1 MNIKSQKD
9 FFSGLM
15 FLVVGALF
23 AFGATKY
30 NVGNAARMG
39 PGYFPLLLGILL
51 AVLGAGIIFYSMVH
65 NPAHGVEGDKV
76 GSWAWKPIGFVL
88 GANVLFGMALGG
100 LPSIGLPVLG
110 LVVGIFVLVAVG
122 GLADKS
128 NPPKAML
135 RGFFIAIPITAVGLV
150 VAKQFPKLQ
159 ALLGDVFFLVICV
172 ALTALVLYGFL
183 SFLLPLIFKRFEGN
197 ATFKKIMTGVAV
209 LALAYGFYKISASAD
224 LKAFAAGLG
233 FLAEMEFKIVLA
245 IALIALTP
253 KIASKFGF
261 KDDNAIQLALLIST
275 MCFLSVWAF
284 IDGLRL
290 QIPMWPAFIT
300 G

>member
-30 NVGNAARMG
+30 NVGSAARMG

-65 NPAHGVEGDKV
+65 NPAHGTEGDKV
-76 GSWAWKPIGFVL
+76 GSWAWKPMGFVL

-110 LVVGIFVLVAVG
+110 LVVGIFALVAVG
-122 GLADKS
+122 ALADKS
-128 NPPKAML
+128 NSPKAMF
-135 RGFFIAIPITAVGLV
+135 RGFFIAIPITAIGLV

-159 ALLGDVFFLVICV
+159 GLLGDVPFLVICV

-183 SFLLPLIFKRFEGN
+183 SFLLPLIFTKLTGN
-197 ATFKKIMTGVAV
+197 ATFKKVMLGTAAAI
-209 LALAYGFYKISASAD
+209 LAYGLYSIAMSAD

-245 IALIALTP
+245 IALIVLTP
-253 KIASKFGF
+253 KIVHNAGF
-261 KDDNAIQLALLIST
+261 KDENAIQLALLIAT

>member
-23 AFGATKY
+23 AVGAMKY
-30 NVGNAARMG
+30 NVGGAARMG

-51 AVLGAGIIFYSMVH
+51 AVLGAGIIVYSMIH
-65 NPAHGVEGDKV
+65 DPAHGKEGDKV
-76 GSWAWKPIGFVL
+76 GAWAWKPIGFVL
-88 GANVLFGMALGG
+88 GANILFGIALGG
-100 LPSIGLPVLG
+100 LPRIGLPALG
-110 LVVGIFVLVAVG
+110 LVIGIFVLVAVG

-159 ALLGDVFFLVICV
+159 GLLGDAAFLVVCV
-172 ALTALVLYGFL
+172 LLTALVLYGFL
-183 SFLLPLIFKRFEGN
+183 SFLLPLIFTRLKGN
-197 ATFKKIMTGVAV
+197 ATFKKAMLAAGVLV
-209 LALAYGFYKISASAD
+209 LAYGLYSISVSVN
-224 LKAFAAGLG
+224 LKALATGLG
-233 FLAEMEFKIVLA
+233 FLAEMEFKILLA
-245 IALIALTP
+245 IGLIFLTP
-253 KIASKFGF
+253 KIAHKFGF
-261 KDDNAIQLALLIST
+261 NDGNAIQLALLIST

>member
-1 MNIKSQKD
+1 MKIKSQKD

-15 FLVVGALF
+15 FLVVGAVF
-23 AFGATKY
+23 AIGATKY

-51 AVLGAGIIFYSMVH
+51 AVLGAGIVFYSMVH
-65 NPAHGVEGDKV
+65 NPAHGVDGDKV
-76 GSWAWKPIGFVL
+76 GSWAWKPIMFVL

-128 NPPKAML
+128 NPPKAMF
-135 RGFFIAIPITAVGLV
+135 RGFFIAIPITALGLV

-159 ALLGDVFFLVICV
+159 ALLGDLPFLVVCV
-172 ALTALVLYGFL
+172 LLTALVLYGFL
-183 SFLLPLIFKRFEGN
+183 SFLLPLIFTKLAGN
-197 ATFKKIMTGVAV
+197 PTFKKVMLGVAV
-209 LALAYGFYKISASAD
+209 LAFAYGLYNISMSTD
-224 LKAFAAGLG
+224 LKAFATGLG

-245 IALIALTP
+245 IALIVLTP
-253 KIASKFGF
+253 KIVHNFGF
-261 KDDNAIQLALLIST
+261 KDENAIQLALLIST

-290 QIPMWPAFIT
+290 QIPMWPTFIT

>member
-9 FFSGLM
+9 FFAGLM
-15 FLVVGALF
+15 FLVVGAGF

-30 NVGNAARMG
+30 NVGSAARMG

-65 NPAHGVEGDKV
+65 NPAHGAEGDKV
-76 GSWAWKPIGFVL
+76 GAWAWKPIGFVL
-88 GANVLFGMALGG
+88 GANILFGMALGG

-110 LVVGIFVLVAVG
+110 LVVGIFVLVAIG

-128 NPPKAML
+128 NAPQAML
-135 RGFFIAIPITAVGLV
+135 RGFFIAMPITAVGLV

-159 ALLGDVFFLVICV
+159 ALLGNIPFLVICV
-172 ALTALVLYGFL
+172 LLTALVLYGFL
-183 SFLLPLIFKRFEGN
+183 TFLLPLIFTRLLGN
-197 ATFKKIMTGVAV
+197 PTFKKVMLGVA
-209 LALAYGFYKISASAD
+209 AAILAYGFYSISASAD
-224 LKAFAAGLG
+224 LKTFAAGLG
-233 FLAEMEFKIVLA
+233 FLAELEFKIVLA
-245 IALIALTP
+245 IALIVLTP
-253 KIASKFGF
+253 KIASKLGF
-261 KDDNAIQLALLIST
+261 KDENAIQLALLIST

>member
-51 AVLGAGIIFYSMVH
+51 EVLGAGIIFYSMVH

-76 GSWAWKPIGFVL
+76 GAWAWKPIGFVL
-88 GANVLFGMALGG
+88 GANILFGMALGG

-159 ALLGDVFFLVICV
+159 ALLGDVPFLVLCV
-172 ALTALVLYGFL
+172 LLTALVLYGFL
-183 SFLLPLIFKRFEGN
+183 TFLLPLIFTKLVGN
-197 ATFKKIMTGVAV
+197 STFKKIMLGAAG
-209 LALAYGFYKISASAD
+209 LAFAYGLYSIAMSAD
-224 LKAFAAGLG
+224 LKAFATGLG

-245 IALIALTP
+245 IALIVLTP
-253 KIASKFGF
+253 KIVHKCGF
-261 KDDNAIQLALLIST
+261 KYENAIQLALLIST

-290 QIPMWPAFIT
+290 QIPMWPTFIT